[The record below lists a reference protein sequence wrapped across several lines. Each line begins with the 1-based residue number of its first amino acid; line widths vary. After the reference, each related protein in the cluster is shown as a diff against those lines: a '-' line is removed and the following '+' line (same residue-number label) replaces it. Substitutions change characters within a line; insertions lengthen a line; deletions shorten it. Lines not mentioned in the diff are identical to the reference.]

1 METTSAQ
8 YNKLLSE
15 IFQWLSGHRITQ
27 LRVLALWMYG
37 LFQAKHCSL
46 HKVADYLPLEANK
59 ASKIRR
65 LKRFLKNP
73 GIVVKAIYTEIVKV
87 MLEKWNS
94 RSLDMAIDRTDW
106 KIFNLLLCGI
116 AYNNRVLP
124 LGWRLLKHSGNSDFD
139 EQKELLDSI
148 RPILPEKCHI
158 SLLGDGEFKSV
169 ELMKYAL
176 SNSWDFNLG
185 QSKSTWIRHPS
196 GRWEQLAELRVT
208 KESPCYYQSVFLTKE
223 HEFGPVNI
231 ISYWDRE
238 KKEIRYTATNLRA
251 CKTTLNWGKRRS
263 WIDATFKDF
272 KTGGFQLESSKL
284 TDTDRMDRL
293 LLVICITYLWCYHV
307 GRWVFKTGM
316 RRQVDIGSKRNNSFF
331 RIGLDWLIHAIS
343 LAIQYF
349 KVGLFPYSSQS
360 DP

>member
-15 IFQWLSGHRITQ
+15 IFQWLSRYRITQ

-73 GIVVKAIYTEIVKV
+73 SIVVKAIYTEIVKV

-94 RSLDMAIDRTDW
+94 RSLDIAIDRTDW

-124 LGWRLLKHSGNSDFD
+124 LGWRLLNHAGNSDFD

-148 RPILPEKCHI
+148 RPILPEKCQI

-169 ELMKYAL
+169 ELMRYTL
-176 SNSWDFNLG
+176 TYNWNFNLG
-185 QSKSTWIRHPS
+185 QSESTWMKYPS
-196 GRWEQLAELRVT
+196 GRWEQLKALKVSEG
-208 KESPCYYQSVFLTKE
+208 SPCYYQGVFLTKE
-223 HEFGPVNI
+223 HEFGPVNVI
-231 ISYWDRE
+231 AYWDRE
-238 KKEIRYTATNLRA
+238 KKEVRYTSTNLLA
-251 CKTTLNWGKRRS
+251 CKSTLNWGKRRS
-263 WIDATFKDF
+263 WIDATFKDL
-272 KTGGFQLESSKL
+272 GSRGYPL
-284 TDTDRMDRL
+284 R
-293 LLVICITYLWCYHV
+293 
-307 GRWVFKTGM
+307 
-316 RRQVDIGSKRNNSFF
+316 VDF
-331 RIGLDWLIHAIS
+331 S
-343 LAIQYF
+343 LNP
-349 KVGLFPYSSQS
+349 VS
-360 DP
+360 